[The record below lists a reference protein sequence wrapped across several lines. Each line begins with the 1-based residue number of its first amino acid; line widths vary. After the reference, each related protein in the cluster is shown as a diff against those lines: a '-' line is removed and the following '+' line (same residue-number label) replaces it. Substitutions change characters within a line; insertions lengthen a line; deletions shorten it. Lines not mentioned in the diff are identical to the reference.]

1 MRKRVRGEWL
11 EKGRFPN
18 VAFSTQNFSEVA
30 RQHGIQKEASH
41 RLSRC
46 RSWQSYKSALQRLA
60 LSMRQGRSSLIKKDE
75 GNRLNTPWLFRTFDD
90 SGRCPASELFTRR
103 AGAPASV
110 RCG

>member
-1 MRKRVRGEWL
+1 VVIRFFPLLREPERTWVVT
-11 EKGRFPN
+11 GRFPN

-75 GNRLNTPWLFRTFDD
+75 GNRLNTPLTYVIHIHWTKKL
-90 SGRCPASELFTRR
+90 A
-103 AGAPASV
+103 
-110 RCG
+110 